1 MARETGNLG
10 EDGRMR
16 DAPVWRPLPPEA
28 VPEVVA
34 ELIGRRDPGHPL
46 RVAMDGAEPWEIEL
60 LTRLTGRWIA
70 AAGRHAIRV
79 QSRFFLR
86 PRSIRYERGR
96 TDPDSY
102 YDDWLDTAGLQ
113 REVLDPLGPGGTR
126 RFLPS
131 LWDPATDRATRAEYA
146 EAEPNAVIL
155 VDGPLLLGR
164 GLGFDLHVHVH
175 VGPQALVRRTPTE
188 EQWTLPAFGRYA
200 EEVHPTEIA
209 DVVIRTDDQAHP
221 ALLHRL

>member
-1 MARETGNLG
+1 MSAV
-10 EDGRMR
+10 
-16 DAPVWRPLPPEA
+16 PIWRPLPPEA

-34 ELIGRRDPGHPL
+34 ELIERRRPDHPL

-86 PRSIRYERGR
+86 PRSLRYEHGR

-102 YDDWLDTAGLQ
+102 YDWLDADGLR
-113 REVLDPLGPGGTR
+113 REVLDPLGPGGTS

-131 LWDPATDRATRAEYA
+131 LWDPAADRATRAEYA
-146 EAEPNAVIL
+146 VAPPDAVVL

-164 GLGFDLHVHVH
+164 DLPFDLTVHVS
-175 VGPQALVRRTPTE
+175 VGAAALARRTPQDE
-188 EQWTLPAFGRYA
+188 HWTLPAFGRYVD
-200 EEVHPTEIA
+200 EVDPVGIA
-209 DVVIRTDDQAHP
+209 DVVIRTDDQQHP
-221 ALLHRL
+221 ALLSRL